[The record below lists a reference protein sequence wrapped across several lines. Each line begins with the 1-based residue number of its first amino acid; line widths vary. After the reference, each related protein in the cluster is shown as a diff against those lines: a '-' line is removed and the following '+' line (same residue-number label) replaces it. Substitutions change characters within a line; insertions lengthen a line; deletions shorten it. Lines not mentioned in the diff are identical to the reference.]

1 MGDAQAVAARASTRQ
16 GTCTT
21 GWRQLK
27 AHRWL
32 AAMLLAGLLLRLVM
46 ATFPRFEFDTNLF
59 AYYSERLAT
68 EPPWDFYDGIP
79 RPFYTPGYLYVWWAL
94 GELRQLFG
102 FNASQFQYIL
112 KLPPIAADLGAAA
125 LLYVMLD
132 GSRPLVRNGAAA
144 LYVFFPPVLFLS
156 AVWGQTDSVL
166 ALALLASVYF
176 IARDRPMSGAL
187 TFTVG
192 FMIKPIAYAALPF
205 LAVWI
210 MRRHPP
216 AVWARITA
224 ASLGLALLLMLPFF
238 SYRVWEF
245 FDQLKF
251 MSTFDPNNSGFTYN
265 FWQMFGFWRMG
276 FRPDSIEEFGLP
288 TRYWGFILYGIA
300 ALLIIAATWRRSG
313 TGALALGTA
322 LSVLAYF
329 LFVTRMHERYGF
341 SFLLLCLTAA
351 ALNRSRLLLAVFLV
365 VGTVNLA
372 NFYWAYG
379 FFQPNSWLVV
389 DKIYGW
395 LLDSDSLGL
404 SRLHWFQFETGQL
417 LSILIVAALPILLI
431 HAYFTRDPEPSSE
444 APGRQEPVRKGSAA
458 VTGPDGSR

>member
-1 MGDAQAVAARASTRQ
+1 MADAQAESTLASTRQ
-16 GTCTT
+16 AACTT
-21 GWRQLK
+21 VWRQLE

-32 AAMLLAGLLLRLVM
+32 AATLLAGLLLRLVM

-59 AYYSERLAT
+59 AYYSERLAS
-68 EPPWDFYDGIP
+68 EPPWRFYDGNP
-79 RPFYTPGYLYVWWAL
+79 RPFYTPGYLYVWWPL
-94 GELRQLFG
+94 GELREIFG

-125 LLYVMLD
+125 LLYAMLEE
-132 GSRPLVRNGAAA
+132 SRPLVRNGAAA
-144 LYVFFPPVLFLS
+144 LYLFFPPVLFLS

-166 ALALLASVYF
+166 ALAFLGSLYF
-176 IARDRPMSGAL
+176 ISRGRPMAGAL

-192 FMIKPIAYAALPF
+192 FMIKPIAIAALPF

-216 AVWARITA
+216 AVWVRITA
-224 ASLGLALLLMLPFF
+224 ASLGLTILLALPFF

-245 FDQLKF
+245 FDQLQF

-276 FRPDSIEEFGLP
+276 FRPDSVEEYGLA

-300 ALLIIAATWRRSG
+300 AVLIIAATWRRSG

-329 LFVTRMHERYGF
+329 LFATRMHERYGF

-351 ALNRSRLLLAVFLV
+351 ASNRSWLFLAAFLG
-365 VGTVNLA
+365 VGTINLA

-389 DKIYGW
+389 DEVYGW
-395 LLDSDSLGL
+395 LLDGDALGL
-404 SRLHWFQFETGQL
+404 SRLLGFRLETGQL
-417 LSILIVAALPILLI
+417 LSILIFAALPVLLI
-431 HAYFTRDPEPSSE
+431 TAYFRPDPAPSSE
-444 APGRQEPVRKGSAA
+444 APGGQSQ
-458 VTGPDGSR
+458 